1 MLRLLD
7 HLRLRIANYLQKR
20 KPTDERAEPS
30 NRVRTLVSR
39 EKKAEK
45 PRKKAAA
52 TGAPKK
58 AKKAK
63 ARRASPDIPP
73 EERRRSSRRGA
84 VSTYTE
90 RDSDDDDEEMLDGV
104 AEWQY
109 LEEKGGDDEGASGSE
124 SESELSDVPS
134 GEGSDE
140 E

>member
-1 MLRLLD
+1 MG
-7 HLRLRIANYLQKR
+7 LRITNFSQKR
-20 KPTDERAEPS
+20 KPADERAEPS
-30 NRVRTLVSR
+30 KRVRTLVSR
-39 EKKAEK
+39 EKRAER

-52 TGAPKK
+52 TGPSKK

-109 LEEKGGDDEGASGSE
+109 LEGKGGNDEGASGSE
-124 SESELSDVPS
+124 SESGLSDAPS